1 VRRDS
6 RRTRI
11 QSGGDQGVAIDA
23 GDFKQAMRQC
33 TGAVALVTVGAAHG
47 KRTGLTVTSACSLSD
62 NPPSL
67 IVCVNRNASAHAR
80 IREEGAFA
88 INFLNEDHAALA
100 LTFSGQKGVNGDDR
114 FAFGQ
119 WTRGATGAPVLEDA
133 VAAFDC
139 RLAQEFETKT
149 HSIFVGEVQSVS
161 HSVEVRPLIYLRS
174 RFHAPQEI
182 RDAISLGDLDARH
195 LSWTDFS

>member
-1 VRRDS
+1 MTV
-6 RRTRI
+6 
-11 QSGGDQGVAIDA
+11 DA
-23 GDFKQAMRQC
+23 KDFKQAMRQC
-33 TGAVALVTVGAAHG
+33 AGAVALVTVGAEHG

-67 IVCVNRNASAHAR
+67 IVCVNHNASAHGR

-88 INFLNEDHAALA
+88 INFLHEDHALLA

-119 WTRGATGAPVLEDA
+119 WTRGETGAPVLTDA

-139 RLAQEFETKT
+139 VLAHEFETKT
-149 HSIFVGEVQSVS
+149 HSIFVGEVRGVS
-161 HSVEVRPLIYLRS
+161 HAATATPLVYLRS
-174 RFHAPQEI
+174 SFHTPHEI
-182 RDAISLGDLDARH
+182 RETVTVGDLDSRH

>member
-1 VRRDS
+1 V
-6 RRTRI
+6 T
-11 QSGGDQGVAIDA
+11 VDA
-23 GDFKQAMRQC
+23 NPLDAKHFKQAMRQC
-33 TGAVALVTVGAAHG
+33 AGAVALVTVGAEHG

-62 NPPSL
+62 SPPSL

-88 INFLNEDHAALA
+88 INFLHEDHAALA

-119 WTRGATGAPVLEDA
+119 WTRGATGAPVLTDA

-139 RLAQEFETKT
+139 VLAQEFETRT
-149 HSIFVGEVQSVS
+149 HSIFVGEVRYVS
-161 HSVEVRPLIYLRS
+161 HSDGAAPLVYLRS
-174 RFHAPQEI
+174 SFHTPQEI
-182 RDAISLGDLDARH
+182 RETVSVGDLDSRH

>member
-1 VRRDS
+1 MSV
-6 RRTRI
+6 
-11 QSGGDQGVAIDA
+11 DA
-23 GDFKQAMRQC
+23 KDFKQAMRHVA
-33 TGAVALVTVGAAHG
+33 GAVALVTVGAEHG
-47 KRTGLTVTSACSLSD
+47 KRTGLTVTSATSLSD

-88 INFLNEDHAALA
+88 INFLHEDHALLA

-119 WTRGATGAPVLEDA
+119 WTRGVTGAPVLTDA

-139 RLAQEFETKT
+139 VLAQEFETRT
-149 HSIFVGEVQSVS
+149 HSIFVGEVRGVS
-161 HSVEVRPLIYLRS
+161 HGAEATPLIYLRS
-174 RFHAPQEI
+174 SFHTPREM
-182 RDAISLGDLDARH
+182 RGTVTVGDLDSRH
-195 LSWTDFS
+195 LSWSDFS